1 MKKANSIDIKRLAMF
16 KAELGEMNSDEALN
30 IAVEFESTMK
40 AVGPFDIAFQ
50 YFSEMKHKF
59 EKYAEILERCGE

>member
-1 MKKANSIDIKRLAMF
+1 MKKANSIDFNRLGML
-16 KAELGEMNSDEALN
+16 KAELGEMTSDEALN